1 MSEDIVISV
10 KNVTKTYTLYNSHA
24 DRVKETF
31 HPFGK
36 KYHHPFNALTTVSF
50 DVKKGV
56 TLGIIGRNGS
66 GKSTLPQIICGIL
79 RPISGTVEVKG
90 RVLDKI
96 DETLR
101 RMDDG
106 FRGTGE
112 EIDEGFRLTGEKMDE
127 GFNSSQDS

>member
-1 MSEDIVISV
+1 
-10 KNVTKTYTLYNSHA
+10 
-24 DRVKETF
+24 
-31 HPFGK
+31 
-36 KYHHPFNALTTVSF
+36 VSF
-50 DVKKGV
+50 EVKKGE
-56 TLGIIGRNGS
+56 TLGIIGGNGS
-66 GKSTLPQIICGIL
+66 GKSTLLQIICGIL
-79 RPISGTVEVKG
+79 KPTSGVVEVNG

-127 GFNSSQDS
+127 GFQLIAKLIVEENEKTRKEILQALKS

>member
-1 MSEDIVISV
+1 MT
-10 KNVTKTYTLYNSHA
+10 N
-24 DRVKETF
+24 
-31 HPFGK
+31 
-36 KYHHPFNALTTVSF
+36 VSF
-50 DVKKGV
+50 DVRRDE

-66 GKSTLPQIICGIL
+66 VKSTLLQILCGIL
-79 RPISGTVEVKG
+79 RPISGTVEVNG
-90 RVLDKI
+90 RVSDKI

-127 GFNSSQDS
+127 GFKLIAKLIVEENEKTRKEILQALKS